1 MARAAEP
8 VNPRGAATGACYV
21 RPMSRIAAVAP
32 VLPAFAYSQAEITR
46 ELAPL
51 ISPAP
56 ERRAVLERMH
66 AASGIGTRHTALPL
80 ERYRDLGD
88 FRHANDLFIE
98 VATDLAERALREAL
112 AETGL
117 EAPDVDFVMF
127 TSVTGISAPSV
138 DALLVS
144 RMGLRPDV
152 KRLPSFGLGCVGGAA
167 GLARVHDYLAGH
179 PDQVGVLLSVEL
191 CSLTLQRDDAT
202 MANFVAT
209 GLFGD
214 GAAAVV
220 LVGDDRPEPGIRIAD
235 TRSSFFPD
243 SQQVIG
249 WNIGGT
255 GFEIVLTAGV
265 ADVIA
270 KHFPYEVAAFLGD
283 HGLTAG
289 DIGAW
294 VAHPGGPRVLEA
306 FASAVDAPADA
317 FARSWASLDKVGN
330 LSSAAVLHVL
340 ADSFAQP
347 PGTNGLLF
355 ALGPGVSAEFVLL
368 EWP

>member
-1 MARAAEP
+1 
-8 VNPRGAATGACYV
+8 
-21 RPMSRIAAVAP
+21 MSRIAAVAP
-32 VLPAFAYSQAEITR
+32 VLPAYAYTQAEITA

-51 ISPAP
+51 ISAVPA
-56 ERRAVLERMH
+56 RRAVLERMH
-66 AASGIGTRHTALPL
+66 AASGIATRHTALPL

-88 FRHANDLFIE
+88 FRASNDLFIE

-112 AETGL
+112 AAVGL
-117 EAPDVDFVMF
+117 EPPDVDYVMF

-144 RMGLRPDV
+144 RLGLRPDV

-167 GLARVHDYLAGH
+167 GLARVNDYLVGH
-179 PDQVGVLLSVEL
+179 PDEVGVLLSVEL
-191 CSLTLQRDDAT
+191 CSLTLQRDDET

-220 LVGDDRPEPGIRIAD
+220 LVGDNRSEPGPRIVD

-243 SQQVIG
+243 TREVIG
-249 WNIGGT
+249 WNIGGS

-265 ADVIA
+265 AEVIER
-270 KHFPYEVAAFLGD
+270 HFPGEVAAFLAD
-283 HGLTAG
+283 HGLTIEQVA
-289 DIGAW
+289 AW
-294 VAHPGGPRVLEA
+294 VAHPGGPRVLDA
-306 FASAVDAPADA
+306 FASSLALPRDRFDT
-317 FARSWASLDKVGN
+317 SWATLDRVGN

-340 ADSFAQP
+340 ADTISAGVT
-347 PGTNGLLF
+347 PGGAGLLF

-368 EWP
+368 EWPA

>member
-1 MARAAEP
+1 
-8 VNPRGAATGACYV
+8 
-21 RPMSRIAAVAP
+21 MSRIAAVAP
-32 VLPAFAYSQAEITR
+32 VLPAYAYTQAEITA

-51 ISPAP
+51 ISAVPA
-56 ERRAVLERMH
+56 RRAVLERMH
-66 AASGIGTRHTALPL
+66 AASGIATRHTALPL

-88 FRHANDLFIE
+88 FRASNDLFIE

-112 AETGL
+112 AAVGL
-117 EAPDVDFVMF
+117 EPPDVDYVMF

-144 RMGLRPDV
+144 RLGLRPDV

-167 GLARVHDYLAGH
+167 GLARVNDYLVGH
-179 PDQVGVLLSVEL
+179 PDEVGVLLSVEL
-191 CSLTLQRDDAT
+191 CSLTLQRDDET

-220 LVGDDRPEPGIRIAD
+220 LVGDNRSEPGPRIVD

-243 SQQVIG
+243 TREVIG
-249 WNIGGT
+249 WNIGAT

-265 ADVIA
+265 AEVIER
-270 KHFPYEVAAFLGD
+270 HFPGEVAAFLAD
-283 HGLTAG
+283 HGLTIG
-289 DIGAW
+289 DVDAW
-294 VAHPGGPRVLEA
+294 VAHPGGPRVLDA
-306 FASAVDAPADA
+306 FASSLDLPRDR
-317 FARSWASLDKVGN
+317 FDTSWATLDRVGN

-340 ADSFAQP
+340 ADTISAGVG
-347 PGTNGLLF
+347 PGGSGLLF

-368 EWP
+368 EWPA